1 MINIL
6 YHTQSKETYIN
17 HVFHKRRKIM
27 VFNGLEFMTS
37 GSNMVIT
44 CLNKLLVFLKEKK
57 IDININDINQN
68 GLISRLIKRKLIP
81 LLE

>member
-1 MINIL
+1 
-6 YHTQSKETYIN
+6 
-17 HVFHKRRKIM
+17 M